1 MASCNDL
8 DEQLKQIDAEL
19 EALES
24 LERGLKAQADLADG
38 QPKQRRK
45 ILRTYTGDEVR
56 LDPGE
61 WVTQAELDAM
71 RMGDQTVQDMVA
83 AGFNGKQVPNGRTG
97 RMINY
102 GQLDPSQENLGLL
115 LEVMGLK
122 RAETAKGVELKRPF
136 TNQAAAKALMTLA
149 QEAGGDPRA
158 VATALQKRVRGIDNL
173 PSAVFASAKAK
184 WDSATQYTD
193 VLEEL
198 AEAMEGG
205 YLTAELKH
213 QAGNVAKWAHLYEQ
227 LDAQIRRRV
236 GQSLKAMQ
244 FKQDAEFSLIDV
256 SRDIQD
262 LTLNEI
268 TGNTLVG
275 DMLKMVDE
283 GNAKALRQMAAAKRA
298 DQALG
303 ITQKGF
309 YRDLSL
315 LNSLRRAN
323 LLSSFATWAV
333 RNPLSGALVQGIYMA
348 EDMVSGS
355 LRMAAKNGLRTGVA
369 DELKAAGFA
378 GRAFVDAFSISWGNF
393 SSLQKVSTWGDFF
406 QGQSW
411 GNFAEA
417 LATGKT
423 TVARDSL
430 KYVESADELRSSK
443 AIVNAAFDSAWEDIT
458 SIKGLANPVSL
469 LNFINGGFWKVF
481 GGGVERL
488 TGSDAGYMA
497 PFRILNATD
506 DFMQTQAFAWK
517 TSHEA
522 FVRAAE
528 EGRAAGKDVG
538 WIERRADELASSAM
552 FDGVFTDDDLVQY
565 RKARNAEYGIPVG
578 EEIPDDEL
586 RAMLYNQLKGVPN
599 TETDLGRLGLE
610 RAQNSTFTGE
620 VTGMAAPFVNGV
632 QQMRS
637 NPLMGWALPFWKVP
651 INGIG
656 WVLNR
661 EVITAVPKQLLMEG
675 QQLASKNAKFTVEEM
690 ADARAR
696 TAVAVALA
704 GMTHVMWENGFFTD
718 GGSLDVRQ
726 REREG
731 RNWKPY
737 SFSMAGTL
745 FEAAK
750 FQGSSIDVIDLMGL
764 HADVLRAYH
773 DGILTWKQGETSMVP
788 ILMAYANLIKNK
800 AALKNIT
807 SIMNWAQ
814 DPQRYDFGRVLGDQM
829 GGLLPLSGF
838 GGSISRSFSDAEET
852 MAKRRMLSAN
862 EVAALKNDPNY
873 RLIQP
878 VINAL
883 QSAGD
888 AFVKG
893 NAGLLGG
900 LLPREK
906 DWLGN
911 SIQRPLGLP
920 VDLTIPFM
928 PVIKPQDPLY
938 QWLEKH
944 GFGDKPRPD
953 GKFEHG
959 GVSIQ
964 MTNQEEDFYRDTM
977 RTVKGEYAPEDI
989 GMGEGKLLPIAQYV
1003 QGNDLQGA
1011 LRQLMRDPRYNEL
1024 LNNPA
1029 GGISP
1034 SLTVQKGKSLAARKQ
1049 SGGGQLYAPV
1059 DEIINY
1065 YDRLALMKLLQN
1077 QDFSFADR
1085 FRAVNRQKQEGLQQW
1100 AESLT
1105 PLGVG
1110 RL

>member
-8 DEQLKQIDAEL
+8 DEQLKRIDAEL

-24 LERGLKAQADLADG
+24 LERGLTAQADLADG
-38 QPKQRRK
+38 QPKQRRTV
-45 ILRTYTGDEVR
+45 LRTYTGDEVR

-83 AGFNGKQVPNGRTG
+83 AGFNSKRTPNGRTG
-97 RMINY
+97 RMVNY
-102 GQLDPSQENLGLL
+102 AQLDPSQENLGLL

-122 RAETAKGVELKRPF
+122 RANTEKGVALKRPF

-149 QEAGGDPRA
+149 QEAGSDPRA
-158 VATALQKRVRGIDNL
+158 VAEALQKRVRGIDNL
-173 PSAVFASAKAK
+173 PSAVYASAKAK

-198 AEAMEGG
+198 ADAMEGG

-213 QAGNVAKWAHLYEQ
+213 QAGNVAKWAHFYEQ

-236 GQSLKAMQ
+236 GQALKSMQ
-244 FKQDAEFSLIDV
+244 FKQDTEIQLIDV
-256 SRDIQD
+256 SKDIQD

-268 TGNTLVG
+268 TGNSLVG
-275 DMLKMVDE
+275 DMLKLVSED
-283 GNAKALRQMAAAKRA
+283 NAKALRQMAAAKRA

-303 ITQKGF
+303 INQKGF
-309 YRDLSL
+309 FRDLSL

-333 RNPLSGALVQGIYMA
+333 RNPLSGALVQGVYMA
-348 EDMVSGS
+348 EDVVSGS
-355 LRMAAKNGLRTGVA
+355 LRMAAKNGLKTGVG

-378 GRAFVDAFSISWGNF
+378 GRAFVDAFSMSWGNF
-393 SSLQKVSTWGDFF
+393 S
-406 QGQSW
+406 
-411 GNFAEA
+411 EA
-417 LATGKT
+417 LVTGKT

-458 SIKGLANPVSL
+458 SWKGVANPISL

-517 TSHEA
+517 SSHEA

-528 EGRAAGKDVG
+528 EGRAAGKDVS

-565 RKARNAEYGIPVG
+565 RKARNSEYGIPVG

-599 TETDLGRLGLE
+599 TESELGRLSLE

-637 NPLMGWALPFWKVP
+637 NPLMAWALPFWKVP

-675 QQLASKNAKFTVEEM
+675 RQLVSKGQKFSVEEM

-718 GGSLDVRQ
+718 GGSFDVRQ
-726 REREG
+726 RERER

-737 SFSMAGTL
+737 SFSLAGTM
-745 FEAAK
+745 FEATK

-764 HADVLRAYH
+764 HADVLRA
-773 DGILTWKQGETSMVP
+773 
-788 ILMAYANLIKNK
+788 
-800 AALKNIT
+800 
-807 SIMNWAQ
+807 
-814 DPQRYDFGRVLGDQM
+814 
-829 GGLLPLSGF
+829 
-838 GGSISRSFSDAEET
+838 
-852 MAKRRMLSAN
+852 
-862 EVAALKNDPNY
+862 
-873 RLIQP
+873 
-878 VINAL
+878 
-883 QSAGD
+883 
-888 AFVKG
+888 
-893 NAGLLGG
+893 
-900 LLPREK
+900 
-906 DWLGN
+906 
-911 SIQRPLGLP
+911 
-920 VDLTIPFM
+920 
-928 PVIKPQDPLY
+928 
-938 QWLEKH
+938 
-944 GFGDKPRPD
+944 
-953 GKFEHG
+953 
-959 GVSIQ
+959 
-964 MTNQEEDFYRDTM
+964 
-977 RTVKGEYAPEDI
+977 
-989 GMGEGKLLPIAQYV
+989 
-1003 QGNDLQGA
+1003 
-1011 LRQLMRDPRYNEL
+1011 
-1024 LNNPA
+1024 
-1029 GGISP
+1029 
-1034 SLTVQKGKSLAARKQ
+1034 
-1049 SGGGQLYAPV
+1049 
-1059 DEIINY
+1059 
-1065 YDRLALMKLLQN
+1065 
-1077 QDFSFADR
+1077 
-1085 FRAVNRQKQEGLQQW
+1085 
-1100 AESLT
+1100 
-1105 PLGVG
+1105 
-1110 RL
+1110 

>member
-1 MASCNDL
+1 MASCNDIGEEL
-8 DEQLKQIDAEL
+8 RRIEAEL
-19 EALES
+19 DAIDS
-24 LERGLKAQADLADG
+24 TQRGLDAQSQLADG
-38 QPKQRRK
+38 QPKTKRK
-45 ILRTYTGDEVR
+45 ILRTYTGDEIG

-61 WVTQAELDAM
+61 WVTQAEMDAIQI
-71 RMGDQTVQDMVA
+71 GDEGVRQMVT
-83 AGFNGKQVPNGRTG
+83 AGFAGGKVPNGATG

-102 GQLDPSQENLGLL
+102 SQVDPSEENVAAL

-122 RAETAKGVELKRPF
+122 RSGTEKGVELKRPF
-136 TNQAAAKALMTLA
+136 TNQAAAKALMALA
-149 QEAGGDPRA
+149 QESGADPRA
-158 VATALQKRVRGIDNL
+158 VAEALQKRVRGIDNL
-173 PSAVFASAKAK
+173 PSAVYAAAKAR
-184 WDSATQYTD
+184 WDAASQYTD
-193 VLEEL
+193 VLDEM
-198 AEAMEGG
+198 ADAIDGG
-205 YLTAELKH
+205 YLTGELKH
-213 QAGNVAKWAHLYEQ
+213 QAGNAAKWAHFYEQ
-227 LDAQIRRRV
+227 LDSQIKRRV
-236 GQSLKAMQ
+236 GQALKSMQ
-244 FKQDAEFSLIDV
+244 FKQDVEISLVDV
-256 SRDIQD
+256 SREVQD
-262 LTLNEI
+262 LTINEI

-303 ITQKGF
+303 LNQKGF

-323 LLSSFATWAV
+323 LLSSFSTWAI
-333 RNPLSGALVQGIYMA
+333 RNPVSGALVQGVYMA
-348 EDMVSGS
+348 EDVVSGT
-355 LRMAAKNGLRTGVA
+355 LRMAGKNGFKTGVA

-378 GRAFVDAFSISWGNF
+378 TRAFVDAFSMSWGNF
-393 SSLQKVSTWGDFF
+393 T
-406 QGQSW
+406 
-411 GNFAEA
+411 EA
-417 LATGKT
+417 LSTGKT

-458 SIKGLANPVSL
+458 SIKGLANPVSV

-528 EGRAAGKDVG
+528 EGRAAGRDVA
-538 WIERRADELASSAM
+538 WIESRADELAGNAM
-552 FDGVFTDDDLVQY
+552 YSGVFSDDDLAHY
-565 RKARNAEYGIPVG
+565 RKARNSEYGIPVG
-578 EEIPDDEL
+578 DEISDDQL
-586 RAMLYNQLKGVPN
+586 RAMLYSQMKGIPN
-599 TETDLGRLGLE
+599 TETELGRLGLE

-620 VTGMAAPFVNGV
+620 VTGAAAPFVNGV
-632 QQMRS
+632 QQMRA
-637 NPLMGWALPFWKVP
+637 NPFMAWALPFWKVP
-651 INGIG
+651 VNGIG

-661 EVITAVPKQLLMEG
+661 EVITAIPKQLLMEG
-675 QQLASKNAKFTVEEM
+675 QQLVSKGAKFTVEEM
-690 ADARAR
+690 SDARAR
-696 TAVAVALA
+696 TAVATAIA

-718 GGSLDVRQ
+718 GGSFDVRQ
-726 REREG
+726 RERER

-737 SFSMAGTL
+737 SFSLAGTL
-745 FEAAK
+745 FEATK
-750 FQGSSIDVIDLMGL
+750 LQGSSIDVIDLMGL

-773 DGILTWKQGETSMVP
+773 DGILTWKQGETSMIP
-788 ILMAYANLIKNK
+788 IMMAYANLIKNK

-814 DPQRYDFGRVLGDQM
+814 DPGRYDHGRVLGDQM
-829 GGLLPLSGF
+829 GGLLPISGF
-838 GGSISRSFSDAEET
+838 GGSISRGFSDAEET
-852 MAKRRMLSAN
+852 LAKRRMLSAN

-888 AFVKG
+888 AFIKG
-893 NAGLLGG
+893 NSGLLGAA
-900 LLPREK
+900 LPREK

-928 PVIKPQDPLY
+928 PVVKPQDQLY

-944 GFGDKPRPD
+944 GFGDKPRPE

-959 GVSIQ
+959 GGAVQ
-964 MTNQEEDFYRDTM
+964 MTNQEEDFYRETM
-977 RTVKGEYAPEDI
+977 RTVRGDVPPESLRSA
-989 GMGEGKLLPIAQYV
+989 GVSAGTAFPIWKYV
-1003 QGNDLQGA
+1003 QGQDMQGA
-1011 LRQLMRDPRYNEL
+1011 LRNLMRDPQYNAL
-1024 LNNPA
+1024 LSSPA
-1029 GGISP
+1029 GGVSP
-1034 SLTVQKGKSLAARKQ
+1034 SLTVQPGKSLAKRNE
-1049 SGGGQLYAPV
+1049 GLVGEGLYAPV
-1059 DEIINY
+1059 DNIINY
-1065 YDRLALMKLLQN
+1065 YDALALMKLIGNEQF
-1077 QDFSFADR
+1077 DFR
-1085 FRAVNRQKQEGLQQW
+1085 QRYQAVLRQKQQGLQQY
-1100 AESLT
+1100 AESING
-1105 PLGVG
+1105 LGVG
-1110 RL
+1110 RQ

>member
-8 DEQLKQIDAEL
+8 GQEIKELQDQL
-19 EALES
+19 EALKS
-24 LERGLKAQADLADG
+24 TRRGLEAQAALADG
-38 QPKQRRK
+38 QPQAKPK
-45 ILRTYTGDEVR
+45 VLKTYTGDEVT
-56 LDPGE
+56 LDPGK
-61 WVTQAELDAM
+61 WVTEAEMDAM
-71 RMGDQTVQDMVA
+71 QMGDETVRQMVA
-83 AGFNGKQVPNGRTG
+83 AGFQGNRTPNGRTG

-102 GQLDPSQENLGLL
+102 SQIDPSQENIAAL

-122 RAETAKGVELKRPF
+122 RAGTDKGVELRRPF
-136 TNQAAAKALMTLA
+136 TNQAAAKALMGMA
-149 QEAGGDPRA
+149 QQAGADPRA
-158 VATALQKRVRGIDNL
+158 VAEALQKRVKGIDNL
-173 PSAVFASAKAK
+173 PSAVYAAAKAR
-184 WDSATQYTD
+184 WDAASQYTD

-198 AEAMEGG
+198 ADAMDGG
-205 YLTAELKH
+205 YLTDGLKH
-213 QAGNVAKWAHLYEQ
+213 QAGNAAKWAHFYEQ
-227 LDAQIRRRV
+227 LDAQVRRRV
-236 GQSLKAMQ
+236 GQALKSMQ
-244 FKQDAEFSLIDV
+244 FKQDAEISLIDV
-256 SRDIQD
+256 SKDVQD
-262 LTLNEI
+262 LTLDQI
-268 TGNTLVG
+268 TGNSLVG
-275 DMLKMVDE
+275 DMLKVVAE

-303 ITQKGF
+303 LNQPGF
-309 YRDLSL
+309 YRDLNL

-323 LLSSFATWAV
+323 LLSSFSTWAI

-348 EDMVSGS
+348 EDMASGGMR
-355 LRMAAKNGLRTGVA
+355 LAAKNGIKAGVA
-369 DELKAAGFA
+369 DELKAAGYA
-378 GRAFVDAFSISWGNF
+378 GRSFVDAFSMSWGNF
-393 SSLQKVSTWGDFF
+393 K
-406 QGQSW
+406 
-411 GNFAEA
+411 EA
-417 LATGKT
+417 LSTGKT

-458 SIKGLANPVSL
+458 SWKGLANPVSV

-517 TSHEA
+517 SSHEA

-528 EGRAAGKDVG
+528 EGRAAGQGVG
-538 WIERRADELASSAM
+538 WIERRADELAGQAM
-552 FDGVFTDDDLVQY
+552 FSGNFSDDDLVQY

-578 EEIPDDEL
+578 DEIGDDEL
-586 RAMLYNQLKGVPN
+586 RAMLYNQMKGVPN
-599 TETDLGRLGLE
+599 TESELGRLSLE
-610 RAQNSTFTGE
+610 RAKNSTFTGD

-637 NPLMGWALPFWKVP
+637 NPFMGWALPFWKVP

-661 EVITAVPKQLLMEG
+661 DVIVALPKQILMEG
-675 QQLASKNAKFTVEEM
+675 QQLVSKGAKFTVEEM
-690 ADARAR
+690 SDARAR
-696 TAVAVALA
+696 TAVAVAIA

-718 GGSLDVRQ
+718 GGSFDVRQ
-726 REREG
+726 RERER

-737 SFSMAGTL
+737 SFSLAGTL
-745 FEAAK
+745 AEATK

-764 HADVLRAYH
+764 HADILRAYH
-773 DGILTWKQGETSMVP
+773 DGVMTWKEGEVNMVP

-838 GGSISRSFSDAEET
+838 GGTVSRSFSDAEE
-852 MAKRRMLSAN
+852 MLAKRRMLSAN
-862 EVAALKNDPNY
+862 EVAALKKDPNY
-873 RLIQP
+873 KLIQP

-883 QSAGD
+883 QTAGD

-893 NAGLLGG
+893 NAGILGG

-920 VDLTIPFM
+920 VDLTVPFM
-928 PVIKPQDPLY
+928 PVIKPQDQLY

-953 GKFEHG
+953 GTFEMG
-959 GVSIQ
+959 GAKVQ
-964 MTNQEEDFYRDTM
+964 MSNDEEDFYRETM
-977 RTVKGEYAPEDI
+977 RTVRGEIPPEGI
-989 GMGEGKLLPIAQYV
+989 GQSAGRLMPIWQHV
-1003 QGNDLQGA
+1003 QGNDMAGA
-1011 LRQLMRDPRYNEL
+1011 LRSLMRDPKYNQL
-1024 LNNPA
+1024 LNDPA
-1029 GGISP
+1029 GGVSP
-1034 SLTVQKGKSLAARKQ
+1034 SLAVQQGKSLAERKQ
-1049 SGGGQLYAPV
+1049 SGGGKLYAPV
-1059 DEIINY
+1059 DDIINY
-1065 YDRLALMKLLQN
+1065 YDRLALMKLLSN
-1077 QDFSFADR
+1077 QQFDFR
-1085 FRAVNRQKQEGLQQW
+1085 QRYQAVLRQKQVGLQQY
-1100 AESLT
+1100 AESINGM
-1105 PLGVG
+1105 GVG
-1110 RL
+1110 RQ

>member
-8 DEQLKQIDAEL
+8 GQEIKDLQDQL
-19 EALES
+19 EALRS
-24 LERGLKAQADLADG
+24 TRRGLEAQADLADG
-38 QPKQRRK
+38 QPAKK
-45 ILRTYTGDEVR
+45 AKVLRTHTGDEVTV
-56 LDPGE
+56 DPGK
-61 WVTQAELDAM
+61 WVTEAEMDAM
-71 RMGDQTVQDMVA
+71 RMGDETVRQMVS
-83 AGFNGKQVPNGRTG
+83 AGFDGKQLPNGRTG

-102 GQLDPSQENLGLL
+102 SQIDPSQGNVAAL

-122 RAETAKGVELKRPF
+122 RAGTDKGVERKRPF
-136 TNQAAAKALMTLA
+136 TNQAAAKALMALA
-149 QEAGGDPRA
+149 QKEGADPRA
-158 VATALQKRVRGIDNL
+158 VAEALQKRVRGIDNL
-173 PSAVFASAKAK
+173 PSAVYSAAKAR
-184 WDSATQYTD
+184 WDSASQYTD
-193 VLEEL
+193 VLEEMADAL
-198 AEAMEGG
+198 DGG
-205 YLTAELKH
+205 YLTDDLKH
-213 QAGNVAKWAHLYEQ
+213 QAGNAAKWAHFYEQ
-227 LDAQIRRRV
+227 LDAQVRRRV
-236 GQSLKAMQ
+236 GQALKSMQ
-244 FKQDAEFSLIDV
+244 FKQDTEITLVDV
-256 SRDIQD
+256 TKDIQD
-262 LTLNEI
+262 LTLDDI
-268 TGNTLVG
+268 TGNTMVG
-275 DMLKMVDE
+275 DMLKVVTE

-303 ITQKGF
+303 VNQPGF
-309 YRDLSL
+309 FRDLSL

-333 RNPLSGALVQGIYMA
+333 RNPLSGSLVQGIYMA
-348 EDMVSGS
+348 EDVVSGS
-355 LRMAAKNGLRTGVA
+355 LRMAAKNGLKAGVG

-378 GRAFVDAFSISWGNF
+378 GRAFVDAFSMSWGNF
-393 SSLQKVSTWGDFF
+393 Q
-406 QGQSW
+406 
-411 GNFAEA
+411 EA

-430 KYVESADELRSSK
+430 KYVESVDELRNSK

-458 SIKGLANPVSL
+458 SWKGVYKPVSL
-469 LNFINGGFWKVF
+469 LNFVNGGFWKVF

-528 EGRAAGKDVG
+528 EGRAAGHDVA
-538 WIERRADELASSAM
+538 WIERRADELAKGAM

-565 RKARNAEYGIPVG
+565 RKARNSEYGIPVG
-578 EEIPDDEL
+578 DEIPDDEL

-599 TETDLGRLGLE
+599 TESELGRLGLE
-610 RAQNSTFTGE
+610 RAANSTFTGE

-637 NPLMGWALPFWKVP
+637 NPLMAWALPFWKVP

-661 EVITAVPKQLLMEG
+661 EVITALPRQLLMEG
-675 QQLASKNAKFTVEEM
+675 QQLASKNAKFSVEEM
-690 ADARAR
+690 SDARAR

-718 GGSLDVRQ
+718 GGSFDPRQ
-726 REREG
+726 KERER

-737 SFSMAGTL
+737 SFSLAGTL
-745 FEAAK
+745 AAATK

-764 HADVLRAYH
+764 HADVLRAFH

-807 SIMNWAQ
+807 SIMNWMQ

-838 GGSISRSFSDAEET
+838 GGTVSRSFSDAEET

-878 VINAL
+878 VINML
-883 QSAGD
+883 QGAGD

-893 NAGLLGG
+893 NAGILGG

-928 PVIKPQDPLY
+928 PVIKPQDPLF

-953 GKFEHG
+953 GTWEMG
-959 GVSIQ
+959 GAKVQ
-964 MTNQEEDFYRDTM
+964 MSNEEEDFYRESM
-977 RTVKGEYAPEDI
+977 RTVKGDIPPEALRSA
-989 GMGEGKLLPIAQYV
+989 GVSPGTAFPIWKYV
-1003 QGNDLQGA
+1003 QGQDLQGA
-1011 LRQLMRDPRYNEL
+1011 LRNLMRDPQYNAM
-1024 LNNPA
+1024 LNDPA
-1029 GGISP
+1029 GGQSP
-1034 SLTVQKGKSLAARKQ
+1034 SLTVQQGQSLAKRNAGPVGRN
-1049 SGGGQLYAPV
+1049 LYAPV
-1059 DEIINY
+1059 DGIINY
-1065 YDRLALMKLLQN
+1065 YDSLALMKLLSNEQF
-1077 QDFSFADR
+1077 DFR
-1085 FRAVNRQKQEGLQQW
+1085 QRYQAVARQKQQGLQQF
-1100 AESLT
+1100 AESING
-1105 PLGVG
+1105 LGVG
-1110 RL
+1110 RQ

>member
-8 DEQLKQIDAEL
+8 AEEIKRIEEEL
-19 EALES
+19 EAVS
-24 LERGLKAQADLADG
+24 SARRGLQAQADLADG
-38 QPKQRRK
+38 QPKTRRTV
-45 ILRTYTGDEVR
+45 LRTYTGDEVR

-61 WVTQAELDAM
+61 WVTQAEFDAM

-83 AGFNGKQVPNGRTG
+83 AGFTSKRTPNGRTG
-97 RMINY
+97 RMVNY
-102 GQLDPSQENLGLL
+102 AQLDPSQENLALL

-122 RAETAKGVELKRPF
+122 RASTEKGVELRRPF

-158 VATALQKRVRGIDNL
+158 VAKALQSRVRGIDKL
-173 PSAVFASAKAK
+173 PAAVYASAKAK
-184 WDSATQYTD
+184 WDSATQYAD
-193 VLEEL
+193 ALEEL
-198 AEAMEGG
+198 ANAMEGG

-213 QAGNVAKWAHLYEQ
+213 QAGNVAKWAHFYEQ
-227 LDAQIRRRV
+227 LDAQVKRRV
-236 GQSLKAMQ
+236 GQALKSMQ
-244 FKQDAEFSLIDV
+244 FKQDTEIQLIDV
-256 SRDIQD
+256 SKDIQD

-268 TGNTLVG
+268 TGNSLVG
-275 DMLKMVDE
+275 DMLKMVSED
-283 GNAKALRQMAAAKRA
+283 NATALRQMAAAKRA

-303 ITQKGF
+303 INQKGF
-309 YRDLSL
+309 YRDLTL

-333 RNPLSGALVQGIYMA
+333 RNPLSGALVQGVYMA
-348 EDMVSGS
+348 EDVVSGS
-355 LRMAAKNGLRTGVA
+355 LRMAAKNGLKAGIG

-378 GRAFVDAFSISWGNF
+378 GRAFVDAFSMSWGNF
-393 SSLQKVSTWGDFF
+393 T
-406 QGQSW
+406 
-411 GNFAEA
+411 EA

-458 SIKGLANPVSL
+458 SWKGVANPISL

-517 TSHEA
+517 ASHEA

-528 EGRAAGKDVG
+528 EGRAAGWDVAR
-538 WIERRADELASSAM
+538 IERRADELASSAM

-578 EEIPDDEL
+578 DEVSDDKL
-586 RAMLYNQLKGVPN
+586 RAQLYNQLKGVPN
-599 TETDLGRLGLE
+599 TESDLGRLALE

-637 NPLMGWALPFWKVP
+637 NPLMAWALPFWKVP

-661 EVITAVPKQLLMEG
+661 DAIFALPRQILMEG
-675 QQLASKNAKFTVEEM
+675 QQLASKGAKFTAEEIS
-690 ADARAR
+690 DARAR
-696 TAVAVALA
+696 TAVAVAIA

-718 GGSLDVRQ
+718 GGSFDVRQ
-726 REREG
+726 RERER

-737 SFSMAGTL
+737 SFSLAGTL
-745 FEAAK
+745 FEATK

-773 DGILTWKQGETSMVP
+773 DGVLTWKQGETSMVP
-788 ILMAYANLIKNK
+788 ILLAYANLIKNK

-807 SIMNWAQ
+807 SIMNWMQ

-838 GGSISRSFSDAEET
+838 GGTVSRSFSDAEE
-852 MAKRRMLSAN
+852 MLAKRRQLSAN

-883 QSAGD
+883 QTAGD

-893 NAGLLGG
+893 NAGILGG

-928 PVIKPQDPLY
+928 PVIKPQDQLY

-953 GKFEHG
+953 GTFEMG
-959 GVSIQ
+959 GAKVQ
-964 MTNQEEDFYRDTM
+964 MSNEEEDFYRDQM
-977 RTVKGEYAPEDI
+977 RTVKGEIPPESI
-989 GMGEGKLLPIAQYV
+989 GMSAGRFMPIWQHV

-1011 LRQLMRDPRYNEL
+1011 LRSLMRDPNYNAL
-1024 LNNPA
+1024 LDNPA
-1029 GGISP
+1029 GGVSP
-1034 SLTVQKGKSLAARKQ
+1034 SLEVQKGKSLAARKQ
-1049 SGGGQLYAPV
+1049 SGGGKIYAPV
-1059 DEIINY
+1059 DDIINY
-1065 YDRLALMKLLQN
+1065 YDRLALMGLLTN
-1077 QDFSFADR
+1077 QQFT
-1085 FRAVNRQKQEGLQQW
+1085 FRERYQAVLRQKQQGLQEY
-1100 AESLT
+1100 AESVT
-1105 PLGVG
+1105 GLGVG
-1110 RL
+1110 PQ

>member
-1 MASCNDL
+1 MTSCNDL
-8 DEQLKQIDAEL
+8 GQEIKDLQDQL
-19 EALES
+19 EALRS
-24 LERGLKAQADLADG
+24 TRRGLEAQADLADG
-38 QPKQRRK
+38 QPAKKARV
-45 ILRTYTGDEVR
+45 LRTYTGDEVTVE
-56 LDPGE
+56 PGK
-61 WVTQAELDAM
+61 WVTAAEMDAM
-71 RMGDQTVQDMVA
+71 RMGDETVRQMVS
-83 AGFNGKQVPNGRTG
+83 AGFDGKQVPNGRTG

-102 GQLDPSQENLGLL
+102 SQIDPSEGNIAAL

-122 RAETAKGVELKRPF
+122 RSESAKGVELKRPF
-136 TNQAAAKALMTLA
+136 TNQAAAKALMEMA
-149 QEAGGDPRA
+149 QKAGADPRE
-158 VATALQKRVRGIDNL
+158 VAKALQGRVRGIDNL
-173 PSAVFASAKAK
+173 PSAVYAAAKAR

-193 VLEEL
+193 VLEEM
-198 AEAMEGG
+198 ADAMEGG
-205 YLTAELKH
+205 YLTADLKH
-213 QAGNVAKWAHLYEQ
+213 QAGNAAKWAHFYEQ
-227 LDAQIRRRV
+227 LDAQVRRRV
-236 GQSLKAMQ
+236 GQALKSMQ
-244 FKQDAEFSLIDV
+244 FKQDAEITLVDV
-256 SRDIQD
+256 SKDIQD

-275 DMLKMVDE
+275 DMLKLVSE

-303 ITQKGF
+303 INQKGF

-333 RNPLSGALVQGIYMA
+333 RNPVSGALVQGVYMA

-355 LRMAAKNGLRTGVA
+355 LRMAAKNGLKAGVG
-369 DELKAAGFA
+369 DELKAAGYA
-378 GRAFVDAFSISWGNF
+378 GRAFVDAFSMSWGNF
-393 SSLQKVSTWGDFF
+393 S
-406 QGQSW
+406 
-411 GNFAEA
+411 EA
-417 LATGKT
+417 LVSGKT

-443 AIVNAAFDSAWEDIT
+443 AIVNAAFDAAWEDIT
-458 SIKGLANPVSL
+458 SWKGVANPISL

-497 PFRILNATD
+497 PFRVLNATD
-506 DFMQTQAFAWK
+506 DFVQTQAFAWK
-517 TSHEA
+517 SSHEA
-522 FVRAAE
+522 FVRAAA
-528 EGRAAGKDVG
+528 EGRAAGKDVA
-538 WIERRADELASSAM
+538 WIERRADELAGSAM

-565 RKARNAEYGIPVG
+565 RKARNSEYGIPVG

-599 TETDLGRLGLE
+599 TETELGRLALE
-610 RAQNSTFTGE
+610 RAQNTTFTGE
-620 VTGMAAPFVNGV
+620 AKGMAAPFVNGV

-637 NPLMGWALPFWKVP
+637 NPLMAWALPFWKVP

-661 EVITAVPKQLLMEG
+661 EVITAIPKQLLMEG
-675 QQLASKNAKFTVEEM
+675 QQLASKGQKFSVVEM

-718 GGSLDVRQ
+718 GGSFDVRQ
-726 REREG
+726 RERER

-737 SFSMAGTL
+737 SFSLAGTM
-745 FEAAK
+745 FAATK
-750 FQGSSIDVIDLMGL
+750 LQGSSIDVIDLMGL

-773 DGILTWKQGETSMVP
+773 DGILTWKDGETSMVP
-788 ILMAYANLIKNK
+788 ILMAYANLVKNK

-814 DPQRYDFGRVLGDQM
+814 DPKRYDSGRLLADQM

-838 GGSISRSFSDAEET
+838 GGTVSRSFSDAEEK
-852 MAKRRMLSAN
+852 MATRRMLSAN

-878 VINAL
+878 VINML
-883 QSAGD
+883 QTAGD
-888 AFVKG
+888 AFAKG
-893 NAGLLGG
+893 NSGILGG

-911 SIQRPLGLP
+911 RIERPLGLP

-928 PVIKPQDPLY
+928 PVVKPQDPLF

-944 GFGDKPRPD
+944 GFGDKPKPN
-953 GKFEHG
+953 GKVTLG
-959 GVSIQ
+959 SGPTAVGLQ
-964 MTNQEEDFYRDTM
+964 MTNEEEDLYRETM
-977 RTVKGEYAPEDI
+977 RTAKGEYPPEALRALGASNGSDF
-989 GMGEGKLLPIAQYV
+989 PINKYV
-1003 QGNDLQGA
+1003 MGNDLQGA
-1011 LRQLMRDPRYNEL
+1011 LRALMRDPQYSAL
-1024 LNNPA
+1024 LNTPA
-1029 GGISP
+1029 GGVSP
-1034 SLTVQKGKSLAARKQ
+1034 SLTAQPGKSLAERKKTAV
-1049 SGGGQLYAPV
+1049 GGAIYKPI
-1059 DEIINY
+1059 DNIINY
-1065 YDRLALMKLLQN
+1065 YDAMGVAALLREER
-1077 QDFSFADR
+1077 FGFATR
-1085 FRAVNRQKQEGLQQW
+1085 YQAVLRQKQQGLQQY
-1100 AESLT
+1100 AESINGM
-1105 PLGVG
+1105 GVG
-1110 RL
+1110 RQ

>member
-1 MASCNDL
+1 
-8 DEQLKQIDAEL
+8 
-19 EALES
+19 
-24 LERGLKAQADLADG
+24 
-38 QPKQRRK
+38 
-45 ILRTYTGDEVR
+45 
-56 LDPGE
+56 
-61 WVTQAELDAM
+61 
-71 RMGDQTVQDMVA
+71 
-83 AGFNGKQVPNGRTG
+83 
-97 RMINY
+97 MINY
-102 GQLDPSQENLGLL
+102 GQIDPSEENIAAL

-122 RAETAKGVELKRPF
+122 RSESAKGVELKRPF
-136 TNQAAAKALMTLA
+136 TNQAAAKALMDLA
-149 QEAGGDPRA
+149 QEAGADPRA
-158 VATALQKRVRGIDNL
+158 VAKALQKRVRGIDNL
-173 PSAVFASAKAK
+173 PSAVYAAAKAR

-193 VLEEL
+193 VLEEM
-198 AEAMEGG
+198 ADAMEGG
-205 YLTAELKH
+205 YLTADLKH
-213 QAGNVAKWAHLYEQ
+213 QAGNAAKWAHFYEQ

-236 GQSLKAMQ
+236 GQALKSMQ
-244 FKQDAEFSLIDV
+244 FKQDAEIHLVDV
-256 SRDIQD
+256 SKDIQD

-268 TGNTLVG
+268 TGNSLVG
-275 DMLKMVDE
+275 DMLKLVSE

-303 ITQKGF
+303 INQKGF

-323 LLSSFATWAV
+323 LLSSFSTWAV
-333 RNPLSGALVQGIYMA
+333 RNPLSGALVQGVYMA

-355 LRMAAKNGLRTGVA
+355 LRMAAKNGLKAGVG
-369 DELKAAGFA
+369 DELKAAGYA
-378 GRAFVDAFSISWGNF
+378 GRAFVDAFSMSWGNF
-393 SSLQKVSTWGDFF
+393 S
-406 QGQSW
+406 
-411 GNFAEA
+411 EA
-417 LATGKT
+417 LVSGKT

-443 AIVNAAFDSAWEDIT
+443 AIVNAAFDAAWEDIT
-458 SIKGLANPVSL
+458 SWKGVANPLSL

-497 PFRILNATD
+497 PFRVLNATD

-517 TSHEA
+517 SSHEA

-528 EGRAAGKDVG
+528 EGRAAGKDVT
-538 WIERRADELASSAM
+538 WIERRADELAGSAM

-565 RKARNAEYGIPVG
+565 RKARNSEYGIPVG

-586 RAMLYNQLKGVPN
+586 RAMLYNQMKGVPN
-599 TETDLGRLGLE
+599 TESELGRLALE
-610 RAQNSTFTGE
+610 RAQNTTFTGE
-620 VTGMAAPFVNGV
+620 VKGMAAPFVNGV

-637 NPLMGWALPFWKVP
+637 NPLMAWALPFWKVP

-661 EVITAVPKQLLMEG
+661 EVITAIPKQLLMEG
-675 QQLASKNAKFTVEEM
+675 QQLVSKGQKFSVEEM

-718 GGSLDVRQ
+718 GGSFDVRQ
-726 REREG
+726 RDRER

-737 SFSMAGTL
+737 SFSLAGTM
-745 FEAAK
+745 FEATK

-773 DGILTWKQGETSMVP
+773 DGILTWKDGETSMVP

-807 SIMNWAQ
+807 GIMNWSQ

-838 GGSISRSFSDAEET
+838 GGTVSRSFSDAEER

-878 VINAL
+878 VINML
-883 QSAGD
+883 QTAGD

-893 NAGLLGG
+893 NSGILGG

-920 VDLTIPFM
+920 VDLTVPFM
-928 PVIKPQDPLY
+928 PVIKPQDPLF

-953 GKFEHG
+953 GTFEMG
-959 GVSIQ
+959 GAKVQ
-964 MTNQEEDFYRDTM
+964 MTNEEEDFYREQM
-977 RTVKGEYAPEDI
+977 RTVKGDIPPESI
-989 GMGEGKLLPIAQYV
+989 GVSAGRLLPIAPYV

-1011 LRQLMRDPRYNEL
+1011 LRALMRDPRYNEL
-1024 LNNPA
+1024 LNDPT
-1029 GGISP
+1029 GGVSP
-1034 SLTVQKGKSLAARKQ
+1034 SLSVQKGKSLAQRKT
-1049 SGGGQLYAPV
+1049 V
-1059 DEIINY
+1059 
-1065 YDRLALMKLLQN
+1065 R
-1077 QDFSFADR
+1077 
-1085 FRAVNRQKQEGLQQW
+1085 W
-1100 AESLT
+1100 W
-1105 PLGVG
+1105 
-1110 RL
+1110 

>member
-1 MASCNDL
+1 MTSCNDL
-8 DEQLKQIDAEL
+8 GQEIKDLQDQL
-19 EALES
+19 EALRS
-24 LERGLKAQADLADG
+24 TRRGLEAQADLADG
-38 QPKQRRK
+38 QPAKKARV
-45 ILRTYTGDEVR
+45 LRTYTGDEVTV
-56 LDPGE
+56 DPGK
-61 WVTQAELDAM
+61 WVTAAEMDAM
-71 RMGDQTVQDMVA
+71 RMGDETVRQMVS
-83 AGFNGKQVPNGRTG
+83 AGFDGKQVPNGRTG

-102 GQLDPSQENLGLL
+102 SQIDPSEGNIAAL

-122 RAETAKGVELKRPF
+122 RSESAKGVELKRPF
-136 TNQAAAKALMTLA
+136 TNQAAAKALMEMA
-149 QEAGGDPRA
+149 QKAGADPRE
-158 VATALQKRVRGIDNL
+158 VAKALQGRVRGIDKL
-173 PSAVFASAKAK
+173 PSAVYAAAKAR

-193 VLEEL
+193 VLEEM
-198 AEAMEGG
+198 ADAMEGG
-205 YLTAELKH
+205 YLTADLKH
-213 QAGNVAKWAHLYEQ
+213 QAGNAAKWAHFYEQ
-227 LDAQIRRRV
+227 LDAQVRRRV
-236 GQSLKAMQ
+236 GQALKSMQ
-244 FKQDAEFSLIDV
+244 FKQDAEITLVDV
-256 SRDIQD
+256 SKDIQD

-268 TGNTLVG
+268 TGNSLVG
-275 DMLKMVDE
+275 DMLKLVSE

-303 ITQKGF
+303 INQKGF
-309 YRDLSL
+309 FRDLSL

-333 RNPLSGALVQGIYMA
+333 RNPLSGALVQGVYMA

-355 LRMAAKNGLRTGVA
+355 LRMAAKNGLKAGVG
-369 DELKAAGFA
+369 DELKAAGYA
-378 GRAFVDAFSISWGNF
+378 GRAFVDAFSMSWGNF
-393 SSLQKVSTWGDFF
+393 S
-406 QGQSW
+406 
-411 GNFAEA
+411 EA
-417 LATGKT
+417 LVSGKT

-443 AIVNAAFDSAWEDIT
+443 AIVNAAFDAAWEDIT
-458 SIKGLANPVSL
+458 SWKGVVNPLSL

-497 PFRILNATD
+497 PFRVLNATD

-517 TSHEA
+517 SSHEA

-528 EGRAAGKDVG
+528 EGRAAGKDVT

-552 FDGVFTDDDLVQY
+552 FDGVFTDDDLVQFK
-565 RKARNAEYGIPVG
+565 KARNYEFANYGD
-578 EEIPDDEL
+578 ELSNDEL

-599 TETDLGRLGLE
+599 TESELGRLSLE
-610 RAQNSTFTGE
+610 RAQNTTFTGE
-620 VTGMAAPFVNGV
+620 VKGMAAPFVNGV

-637 NPLMGWALPFWKVP
+637 NPLMAWALPFWKVP

-661 EVITAVPKQLLMEG
+661 EVITAIPKQLLMEG
-675 QQLASKNAKFTVEEM
+675 QQLASKGQKFSVVEM

-718 GGSLDVRQ
+718 GGSFDVRQ
-726 REREG
+726 RERER

-737 SFSMAGTL
+737 SFSLAGTM
-745 FEAAK
+745 FEATK

-773 DGILTWKQGETSMVP
+773 DGILTWKDGETSMVP
-788 ILMAYANLIKNK
+788 ILMAYANLVKNK

-807 SIMNWAQ
+807 GIMNWAQ
-814 DPQRYDFGRVLGDQM
+814 DPKRYDSGRLLADQM

-838 GGSISRSFSDAEET
+838 GGTVSRSFSDAEEK
-852 MAKRRMLSAN
+852 MATRRMLSAN

-878 VINAL
+878 VINML
-883 QSAGD
+883 QTAGD
-888 AFVKG
+888 AFAKG
-893 NAGLLGG
+893 NSGILGG

-920 VDLTIPFM
+920 VDLTVPFM
-928 PVIKPQDPLY
+928 PVIKPQDPLF

-953 GKFEHG
+953 GTFEMG
-959 GVSIQ
+959 GAKVQ
-964 MTNQEEDFYRDTM
+964 MTNEEEDFYREQM
-977 RTVKGEYAPEDI
+977 RTVKGDIPPESI
-989 GMGEGKLLPIAQYV
+989 GVSAGRLMPIAPYV

-1011 LRQLMRDPRYNEL
+1011 LRALMRDPRYNEL
-1024 LNNPA
+1024 LNDPT
-1029 GGISP
+1029 GGVSP
-1034 SLTVQKGKSLAARKQ
+1034 SLSVQKGKSLAQRAK
-1049 SGGGQLYAPV
+1049 SGGGDLYKPM
-1059 DEIINY
+1059 DDIINY
-1065 YDRLALMKLLQN
+1065 YDRLALMGLMQ
-1077 QDFSFADR
+1077 QPQFSFIER
-1085 FRAVNRQKQEGLQQW
+1085 YRGVLRQKQQGMQQY
-1100 AESLT
+1100 AESINGM
-1105 PLGVG
+1105 GVG
-1110 RL
+1110 RQ

>member
-8 DEQLKQIDAEL
+8 DEQLKRIDAEL

-24 LERGLKAQADLADG
+24 LERGLTAQADLADG
-38 QPKQRRK
+38 QPKQRRTV
-45 ILRTYTGDEVR
+45 LRTYTGDEVR

-83 AGFNGKQVPNGRTG
+83 AGFNSKRTPNGRTG
-97 RMINY
+97 RMVNY
-102 GQLDPSQENLGLL
+102 AQLDPSQENLGLL

-122 RAETAKGVELKRPF
+122 RANTEKGVALKRPF

-149 QEAGGDPRA
+149 QEAGSDPRA
-158 VATALQKRVRGIDNL
+158 VAEALQKRVRGIDNL
-173 PSAVFASAKAK
+173 PSAVYASAKAK

-198 AEAMEGG
+198 ADAMEGG

-213 QAGNVAKWAHLYEQ
+213 QAGNVAKWAHFYEQ

-236 GQSLKAMQ
+236 GQALKSMQ
-244 FKQDAEFSLIDV
+244 FKQDTEIQLIDV
-256 SRDIQD
+256 SKDIQD

-268 TGNTLVG
+268 TGNSLVG
-275 DMLKMVDE
+275 DMLKLVSED
-283 GNAKALRQMAAAKRA
+283 NAKALRQMAAAKRA

-303 ITQKGF
+303 INQKGF
-309 YRDLSL
+309 FRDLSL

-333 RNPLSGALVQGIYMA
+333 RNPLSGALVQGVYMA
-348 EDMVSGS
+348 EDVVSGS
-355 LRMAAKNGLRTGVA
+355 LRMAAKNGLKTGVA

-378 GRAFVDAFSISWGNF
+378 GRAFVDAFSMSWGNF
-393 SSLQKVSTWGDFF
+393 S
-406 QGQSW
+406 
-411 GNFAEA
+411 EA
-417 LATGKT
+417 LVTGKT

-458 SIKGLANPVSL
+458 SWKGVANPISL

-517 TSHEA
+517 SSHEA

-528 EGRAAGKDVG
+528 EGRAAGKDVS

-565 RKARNAEYGIPVG
+565 RKARNSEYGIPVG

-599 TETDLGRLGLE
+599 TESELGRLSLE

-637 NPLMGWALPFWKVP
+637 NPLMAWALPFWKVP

-675 QQLASKNAKFTVEEM
+675 RQLASKGQKFSVEEM

-696 TAVAVALA
+696 TAVAVSLA

-718 GGSLDVRQ
+718 GGSFDPRQ
-726 REREG
+726 KERER

-737 SFSMAGTL
+737 SFSLAGTM
-745 FEAAK
+745 FEATK

-764 HADVLRAYH
+764 HADVLRAFH
-773 DGILTWKQGETSMVP
+773 DGILTWKDGETSMVP

-807 SIMNWAQ
+807 SILNWSQ

-852 MAKRRMLSAN
+852 LAKRRMLSAN

-878 VINAL
+878 VINML

-893 NAGLLGG
+893 NSGILGG

-928 PVIKPQDPLY
+928 PVIKPQDPLF

-953 GKFEHG
+953 GTFEMG
-959 GVSIQ
+959 GAKVQ
-964 MTNQEEDFYRDTM
+964 MSNEEEDYYREQM
-977 RTVKGEYAPEDI
+977 RTVKGDIPPESL
-989 GMGEGKLLPIAQYV
+989 GVSAGRLMPIAPYV

-1011 LRQLMRDPRYNEL
+1011 LRALMRDPKYNAL
-1024 LNNPA
+1024 LNDPA
-1029 GGISP
+1029 GGVSP
-1034 SLTVQKGKSLAARKQ
+1034 SLSVQKGKSLAQRAQ
-1049 SGGGQLYAPV
+1049 SGGGDLYKPV
-1059 DEIINY
+1059 DDIINY
-1065 YDRLALMKLLQN
+1065 YDRLALMGLMQ
-1077 QDFSFADR
+1077 QPQFSFIER
-1085 FRAVNRQKQEGLQQW
+1085 YRAVLRQKQQGMQQY
-1100 AESLT
+1100 AESVNG
-1105 PLGVG
+1105 LGVG
-1110 RL
+1110 RQ

>member
-1 MASCNDL
+1 MTSCNDL
-8 DEQLKQIDAEL
+8 GQEIKDLQDQL
-19 EALES
+19 EALRS
-24 LERGLKAQADLADG
+24 TRRGLEAQADLADG
-38 QPKQRRK
+38 QPAKKARV
-45 ILRTYTGDEVR
+45 LRTYTGDEVTV
-56 LDPGE
+56 DPGK
-61 WVTQAELDAM
+61 WVTAAEMDAM
-71 RMGDQTVQDMVA
+71 RMGDETVRQMVS
-83 AGFNGKQVPNGRTG
+83 AGFDGKQVPNGRTG

-102 GQLDPSQENLGLL
+102 SQIDPSEGNIAAL

-122 RAETAKGVELKRPF
+122 RSESAKGVELKRPF
-136 TNQAAAKALMTLA
+136 TNQAAAKALMEMA
-149 QEAGGDPRA
+149 QKAGADPRE
-158 VATALQKRVRGIDNL
+158 VAKALQGRVRGIDNL
-173 PSAVFASAKAK
+173 PSAVYAAAKAR

-193 VLEEL
+193 VLEEM
-198 AEAMEGG
+198 ADAMEGG
-205 YLTAELKH
+205 YLTADLKH
-213 QAGNVAKWAHLYEQ
+213 QAGNAAKWAHFYEQ
-227 LDAQIRRRV
+227 LDAQVRTRV
-236 GQSLKAMQ
+236 GQALKSMQ
-244 FKQDAEFSLIDV
+244 FKQDAEITLVDV
-256 SRDIQD
+256 SKDIQD

-268 TGNTLVG
+268 TGNSLVG
-275 DMLKMVDE
+275 DMLKLVSE
-283 GNAKALRQMAAAKRA
+283 GNAKGLRQMAAAKRA

-303 ITQKGF
+303 INQKGF
-309 YRDLSL
+309 FRDLSL

-323 LLSSFATWAV
+323 LLSSFSTWVV
-333 RNPLSGALVQGIYMA
+333 RNPLSGALVQGVYMA

-355 LRMAAKNGLRTGVA
+355 LRMAAKNGLKTGVG

-378 GRAFVDAFSISWGNF
+378 GRAFVDAFSMSWGNF
-393 SSLQKVSTWGDFF
+393 S
-406 QGQSW
+406 
-411 GNFAEA
+411 EA
-417 LATGKT
+417 LVSGKT

-443 AIVNAAFDSAWEDIT
+443 AIVNAAFDAAWEDIT
-458 SIKGLANPVSL
+458 SWKGVVNPLSL

-488 TGSDAGYMA
+488 TGSDGGYMA

-506 DFMQTQAFAWK
+506 EFMQTQAFAWK
-517 TSHEA
+517 SSHEA

-528 EGRAAGKDVG
+528 EGRAAGKDVT

-552 FDGVFTDDDLVQY
+552 FDGVFTDDDLVQFK
-565 RKARNAEYGIPVG
+565 KARNYEFANYGD
-578 EEIPDDEL
+578 ELSNDEL

-599 TETDLGRLGLE
+599 TESELGRLSLE
-610 RAQNSTFTGE
+610 RAQNTTFTGE
-620 VTGMAAPFVNGV
+620 VKGMAAPFVNGV

-637 NPLMGWALPFWKVP
+637 NPLMAWALPFWKVP

-661 EVITAVPKQLLMEG
+661 EVITAIPKQLLMEG
-675 QQLASKNAKFTVEEM
+675 QQLASKGQKFGVEEM

-718 GGSLDVRQ
+718 GGSFDVRQ
-726 REREG
+726 RERER

-737 SFSMAGTL
+737 SFSLAGTM
-745 FEAAK
+745 FEATK

-773 DGILTWKQGETSMVP
+773 DGILTWKDGETSMVP

-800 AALKNIT
+800 AALKNI
-807 SIMNWAQ
+807 SGIMNWAQ

-838 GGSISRSFSDAEET
+838 GGTVSRSFSDPEEK
-852 MAKRRMLSAN
+852 MATRRMLSAN

-878 VINAL
+878 VINML
-883 QSAGD
+883 QTAGD

-893 NAGLLGG
+893 NSGILGG

-920 VDLTIPFM
+920 VDLTVPFM
-928 PVIKPQDPLY
+928 PVIKPQDPLF

-953 GKFEHG
+953 GTFEMG
-959 GVSIQ
+959 GAKVQ
-964 MTNQEEDFYRDTM
+964 MTNEEEDFYREQM
-977 RTVKGEYAPEDI
+977 RTVKGDIPPESI
-989 GMGEGKLLPIAQYV
+989 GVSAGRLLPIAPYV

-1011 LRQLMRDPRYNEL
+1011 LRALMRDPRYNEL
-1024 LNNPA
+1024 LNDPT
-1029 GGISP
+1029 GGVSP
-1034 SLTVQKGKSLAARKQ
+1034 SLSVQKGKSLAQRAK
-1049 SGGGQLYAPV
+1049 SGGGDLYKPM
-1059 DEIINY
+1059 DDIINY
-1065 YDRLALMKLLQN
+1065 YDRLALMGLMQ
-1077 QDFSFADR
+1077 QPQFSFIER
-1085 FRAVNRQKQEGLQQW
+1085 YRGVLRQKQQGMQQY
-1100 AESLT
+1100 AESINGM
-1105 PLGVG
+1105 GVG
-1110 RL
+1110 RQ

>member
-1 MASCNDL
+1 MTSCNDL
-8 DEQLKQIDAEL
+8 GQEIKDLQDQL
-19 EALES
+19 EALRS
-24 LERGLKAQADLADG
+24 TRRGLEAQADLADG
-38 QPKQRRK
+38 QPAKKARV
-45 ILRTYTGDEVR
+45 LRTYTGDEVTVE
-56 LDPGE
+56 PGK
-61 WVTQAELDAM
+61 WVTAAEMDAM
-71 RMGDQTVQDMVA
+71 RMGDETVRQMVS
-83 AGFNGKQVPNGRTG
+83 AGFDGKQVPNGRTG

-102 GQLDPSQENLGLL
+102 SQIDPSEGNIAAL

-122 RAETAKGVELKRPF
+122 RSESAKGVELKRPF
-136 TNQAAAKALMTLA
+136 TNQAAAKALMEMA
-149 QEAGGDPRA
+149 QKAGADPRE
-158 VATALQKRVRGIDNL
+158 VAKALQGRVRGIDKL
-173 PSAVFASAKAK
+173 PSAVYAAAKAR

-193 VLEEL
+193 VLEEM
-198 AEAMEGG
+198 ADAMEGG
-205 YLTAELKH
+205 YLTADLKH
-213 QAGNVAKWAHLYEQ
+213 QAGNAAKWAHFYEQ
-227 LDAQIRRRV
+227 LDAQVRRRV
-236 GQSLKAMQ
+236 GQALKSMQ
-244 FKQDAEFSLIDV
+244 FKQDAEITLVDV
-256 SRDIQD
+256 RKDIQD

-268 TGNTLVG
+268 TGNSLVG
-275 DMLKMVDE
+275 DMLKLVSE

-303 ITQKGF
+303 INQKGF

-333 RNPLSGALVQGIYMA
+333 RNPLSGALVQGVYMA

-355 LRMAAKNGLRTGVA
+355 LRLTAKNGLKAGVG
-369 DELKAAGFA
+369 DELKAAGYA
-378 GRAFVDAFSISWGNF
+378 GRAFVDAFSMSWGNF
-393 SSLQKVSTWGDFF
+393 S
-406 QGQSW
+406 
-411 GNFAEA
+411 EA
-417 LATGKT
+417 LVSGKT

-443 AIVNAAFDSAWEDIT
+443 AIVNAAFDAAWEDIT
-458 SIKGLANPVSL
+458 SWKGVANPISL

-506 DFMQTQAFAWK
+506 EFMQTQAFAWK
-517 TSHEA
+517 SSHEA

-528 EGRAAGKDVG
+528 EGRAAGKDVA

-552 FDGVFTDDDLVQY
+552 FDGNFTDDDLVQFK
-565 RKARNAEYGIPVG
+565 KARNHEFVGYGD
-578 EEIPDDEL
+578 ELSNDEL

-599 TETDLGRLGLE
+599 TESELGRLALE
-610 RAQNSTFTGE
+610 RAQNTTFTGE
-620 VTGMAAPFVNGV
+620 VKGMAAPLVNGV
-632 QQMRS
+632 QQWRS
-637 NPLMGWALPFWKVP
+637 NPLMAWALPFWKVP

-661 EVITAVPKQLLMEG
+661 EVITAIPKQLLMEG
-675 QQLASKNAKFTVEEM
+675 QQLTSKGQKFSVEEM

-718 GGSLDVRQ
+718 GGSFDVRQ
-726 REREG
+726 RERER

-737 SFSMAGTL
+737 SFSLAGTM
-745 FEAAK
+745 FEATK

-764 HADVLRAYH
+764 HADELRSYH
-773 DGILTWKQGETSMVP
+773 DGILTWKDGETSMVP
-788 ILMAYANLIKNK
+788 ILMAYANLVKNK

-807 SIMNWAQ
+807 GIMNWAQ
-814 DPQRYDFGRVLGDQM
+814 DPKRYDSGRLLADQM

-838 GGSISRSFSDAEET
+838 GGTVSRSFSDPEEK
-852 MAKRRMLSAN
+852 MATRRMLSAN

-878 VINAL
+878 VINML
-883 QSAGD
+883 QTAGD
-888 AFVKG
+888 AFAKG
-893 NAGLLGG
+893 NSGILGG

-911 SIQRPLGLP
+911 RIERPLGLP

-928 PVIKPQDPLY
+928 PVIKPQDPLF

-953 GKFEHG
+953 GTFEMG
-959 GVSIQ
+959 GAKVQ
-964 MTNQEEDFYRDTM
+964 MTNEEEDFYREQM
-977 RTVKGEYAPEDI
+977 RTVKGDIPPESI
-989 GMGEGKLLPIAQYV
+989 GVSAGRLLPIAPYV

-1011 LRQLMRDPRYNEL
+1011 LRALMRDPRYNEL
-1024 LNNPA
+1024 LNDPT
-1029 GGISP
+1029 GGVSP
-1034 SLTVQKGKSLAARKQ
+1034 SLSVQKGKSLAQRAK
-1049 SGGGQLYAPV
+1049 SGGGDLYKPI
-1059 DEIINY
+1059 DDIINY
-1065 YDRLALMKLLQN
+1065 YDRLALMGLMQ
-1077 QDFSFADR
+1077 QPQFSFIER
-1085 FRAVNRQKQEGLQQW
+1085 YRGVLRQKQQGMQQY
-1100 AESLT
+1100 AESINGM
-1105 PLGVG
+1105 GVG
-1110 RL
+1110 RQ